1 MRNFKKIENRRSKN
15 IAINI
20 LLSFIFRTVSIICNL
35 IIVPVTLK
43 YLDTYKYG
51 VWLILLS
58 IIGWFNVFDLGLGNG
73 LRNKLAETL
82 ALKQY
87 EKSKIFVSTTYAYL
101 LIIFA
106 VFFILFLAINF
117 FVNWNN
123 ILNSS
128 LIDEKEID
136 LLVFIVFFTFLI
148 RFVLQIVN
156 IIGMALQK
164 SFIPDLINAIIN
176 VLTLLT
182 VIIINFFSYSSL
194 IIYGISISIIPII
207 VLLFFNLF
215 FFKKYIF
222 LKPSF
227 KSINMKEGKDLM
239 KVGIKFFVIQ
249 LSALILFSSQNIVIT
264 QYLGPEN
271 VTKYNIVY
279 KYFSIIIMLNSII
292 ISPFWSGF
300 TDAFVLRD
308 YDWIK
313 RIMKKVNQYS
323 LLLSFCVLL
332 MIIFSDLIYKIWLN
346 QDLGIS
352 FISSLFMGLYTII
365 TIIQTPFV
373 SFING
378 TGKIKVQ
385 LIYGI
390 ILAIIN
396 IPLLIFFI
404 NLDSFN
410 ITGAFI
416 TLCIVSLPS
425 LIIWPFQFKKII
437 YETNTKES
445 IWLQ

>member
-1 MRNFKKIENRRSKN
+1 MRIFKKIENNRSKN
-15 IAINI
+15 VATNI
-20 LLSFIFRTVSIICNL
+20 LLSFFFRLISIICSL
-35 IIVPVTLK
+35 IIIPVTLK

-73 LRNKLAETL
+73 LRNKLAESL

-101 LIIFA
+101 LIIIA
-106 VFFILFLAINF
+106 IFFIIFLVVNF
-117 FVNWNN
+117 FVNWNS

-128 LIDEKEID
+128 LIDKKEID
-136 LLVFIVFFTFLI
+136 TLVFIAFVTFLI

-156 IIGMALQK
+156 SIGMALQK
-164 SFIPDLINAIIN
+164 SFIADLINALIN

-194 IIYGISISIIPII
+194 LIYGISISIIPLI

-227 KSINMKEGKDLM
+227 KSINLKDGKDLM
-239 KVGIKFFVIQ
+239 TVGIKFFIIQ
-249 LSALILFSSQNIVIT
+249 LSALILFSTQNIVIT

-271 VTKYNIVY
+271 VTKYNIIY
-279 KYFSIIIMLNSII
+279 KYFSVIIMLNSII
-292 ISPFWSGF
+292 ISPFWSSF
-300 TDAFVLRD
+300 TDAFVLKD
-308 YDWIK
+308 FDWIR
-313 RIMKKVNQYS
+313 RIMKKINKYS
-323 LLLSFCVLL
+323 LILSFCVIL
-332 MIIFSDLIYKIWLN
+332 MIVFSDLVYKIWLK

-352 FISSLFMGLYTII
+352 FISSLFMGIYTII
-365 TIIQTPFV
+365 TIIQTPYV

-404 NLDSFN
+404 NLDSLN
-410 ITGAFI
+410 ITGVFI
-416 TLCIVSLPS
+416 TLCLVTLPC
-425 LIIWPFQFKKII
+425 LFIWPFQFKKII
-437 YETNTKES
+437 YGANTKDS
-445 IWLQ
+445 IWIQ